1 MGVELSR
8 TTSTWPG
15 ADSPI
20 PTLLLNTA
28 VPASD
33 ISSVRAVIPLPPSL
47 PLKTISLSDASL
59 SILKLL
65 SLLYIEPQC
74 VPPSLR
80 WTVAPASSPSSIIVP
95 STSNV
100 KSPELSAIVVPSMLM
115 LSISTPASAVI
126 LPTTS
131 SVPPKLASLIILLMS
146 FALVMCY
153 TSWFSTDVL

>member
-1 MGVELSR
+1 MSLNF
-8 TTSTWPG
+8 
-15 ADSPI
+15 ASP
-20 PTLLLNTA
+20 
-28 VPASD
+28 PAD

-126 LPTTS
+126 LPDGVSVGDNKLDADGNTIPDYQSIDQAKLVPLLVKTIQELEARITT
-131 SVPPKLASLIILLMS
+131 LENA
-146 FALVMCY
+146 
-153 TSWFSTDVL
+153 